1 MGLFKKKEDGKDGT
15 DEKGS
20 FVKVLG
26 TGCAKCVG
34 LENNVKKAMAEL
46 GMTQDVEH
54 VTDIN
59 RIVSYGVMMTPA
71 LVLGKEVV
79 SVGKVLSVA
88 EAAELLKKYKER

>member
-1 MGLFKKKEDGKDGT
+1 MGLFKKKEDDKDGAN
-15 DEKGS
+15 EKGS

-26 TGCAKCVG
+26 TGCAKCIG

-46 GMTQDVEH
+46 GMAPEVEH
-54 VTDIN
+54 VKDIN

-88 EAAELLKKYKER
+88 EAAELLKKYKE

>member
-1 MGLFKKKEDGKDGT
+1 MGLFKKKEDGKDS
-15 DEKGS
+15 DDQRGS

-26 TGCAKCVG
+26 TGCTKCIG

-46 GMTQDVEH
+46 GMAQEVEH

-59 RIVSYGVMMTPA
+59 RIVSYGVMMTPT

-88 EAAELLKKYKER
+88 EAAELLKKYKE